1 MAEGG
6 TGLRVTR
13 AVRRAAVAP
22 MLLGA
27 LACTS
32 SKPSQGKTLLAVL
45 AHPDDEVF
53 VGPLLSHYA
62 RQGAKVH
69 LAVVTDGAKGSP
81 RTGTG
86 AGEELAT
93 VRASEVRCSC
103 RALGIEPPTLLGFR
117 DDELGRPNDPP
128 TGYLN
133 EVVHAVRAELGRVRP
148 DVVVTWGPEGGYGH
162 PDHRLV
168 GAVVTQLVQAG
179 AKEVPGRLLY
189 PALPADRIRR
199 GDQDPHWAVTSTRFL
214 TVRVPYDAR
223 DLVATRNAFACHASQ
238 FSAAQMKD
246 LPDWLD
252 ATLGGRVYL
261 RPWFGAETGE
271 DVFIL
276 PAP

>member
-1 MAEGG
+1 MGACC
-6 TGLRVTR
+6 V
-13 AVRRAAVAP
+13 
-22 MLLGA
+22 A
-27 LACTS
+27 LASACASRNTDHR
-32 SKPSQGKTLLAVL
+32 GRTLLAVF

-53 VGPLLSHYA
+53 LGPLLSHYA
-62 RQGAKVH
+62 RQGARVH

-81 RTGTG
+81 R
-86 AGEELAT
+86 AGVAAAEDLAT

-103 RALGIEPPTLLGFR
+103 RALGIEPPTLLGFK

-133 EVVHAVRAELGRVRP
+133 EVVHAVRTVLGQVKP

-168 GAVVTQLVQAG
+168 GAVVTQLVQGG
-179 AKEVPGRLLY
+179 AKGVPARLLY

-199 GDQDPHWAVTSTRFL
+199 GERDPHWSVTSTRFL
-214 TVRVPYDAR
+214 TVRVPYDAA
-223 DLVATRNAFACHASQ
+223 DLAATRNAFACHATQ
-238 FSAAQMKD
+238 FSAAQMKE

-261 RPWFGAETGE
+261 RPWFGAETGD
-271 DVFIL
+271 DVFRL
-276 PAP
+276 RAP